1 MSLTSIKRRPT
12 FWLAALLIAG
22 ACTAGVDRLGL
33 PLRAP
38 ASAHDLTA
46 TSASG
51 LVISQVYGG
60 GGNAGA
66 TLKND
71 FIEIYNG
78 SANTISLAGFSVQ
91 YASSA
96 GTSWQVTPL
105 TGSIASGQYY
115 LVQEAV
121 GANGTTSLPTPDAT
135 GTIAMS
141 ATAGKV
147 ALLNTTAAQSATT
160 GCPFAATVVDFVGYG
175 TGANCSEG
183 SGPTAAVANATAASR
198 KDFGRQDTNDNA
210 ADFAV
215 GAPNP
220 RNTASPVTPPLTTL
234 SAAITPVN
242 PNTTAGGTVSFTA
255 TASQGGSSVPVTSS
269 AWTSSNTAAATIDP
283 VSGVATGVAI
293 GTTTIGVTV
302 TTASGTATSSTTLTV
317 SGTAASVVVSPTT
330 WTLKSGQGKTFTAQG
345 FDAGNNPVAT
355 TVAWSSSNTAIATI
369 DPTSGAAVGHAVGSA
384 TITATAP
391 NNVTGTATII
401 VTAGNIT
408 VQARTTPLPV
418 GFQTQFFLNN
428 GGTDS
433 NGNPVG
439 NSQVTWS
446 SANPAVLTI
455 DAITGIV
462 TAKAAGSTV
471 ITATATTDGIS
482 SGSTTVDT
490 DVEPTSPSAR
500 VGHNTELGTPTD
512 ADPSDDV
519 IISRRNYTLS
529 YNVNHGGPNWVSWN
543 LDATHTGSASR
554 CNCFTADTAL
564 TRMGIHAWDTNDWV
578 NGGVWSRGHMSP
590 SADWADVPGDNAP
603 TFFLSN
609 MIPQNQTANAGSWG
623 ALENFL
629 RTQVGGT
636 NEIYI
641 IAGPIFTKNRS
652 GPGVDGFGFMNS
664 TGHIAVPDSMWKI
677 AIIVP
682 DARSASQ
689 ITSPTGL
696 QVIAVNMPNDASVT
710 GAFTNYNT
718 TIAKIQQSTGYD
730 LLNGLPEQVQCRLET
745 RNCAPVASV
754 AAVTG
759 ATEGAAV
766 AFDAS
771 ASTDADGDVLTYSW
785 TFGDGGTGNG
795 VSPSHT
801 YADNGTYSAIV
812 TVTDGKGGTASFTRS
827 VSVAN
832 ALPVPTMTPT
842 STTVQ
847 AGTVFN
853 PNARFTDAGSKDAT
867 WKAVI
872 TWGDGTTL
880 NASLLTQTATPI
892 RASKVYTTPGTYTV
906 RFTVTDKDGGAATVQ
921 TTVTVTP

>member
-1 MSLTSIKRRPT
+1 MSLNSIKRRPA

-22 ACTAGVDRLGL
+22 ACTAGVDKLGL

-38 ASAHDLTA
+38 ASAHDLT
-46 TSASG
+46 TESVSG

-60 GGNAGA
+60 GGNSGS
-66 TLKND
+66 TFKND

-78 SANTISLAGFSVQ
+78 GANAISLTGYSVQ
-91 YASSA
+91 YASST

-115 LVQEAV
+115 LVQESQ
-121 GANGTTSLPTPDAT
+121 GAGGTTSLPAPDAT

-147 ALLNTTAAQSATT
+147 ALLSTTTAMSGTN
-160 GCPFAATVVDFVGYG
+160 GCPFAATVVDYVGYG
-175 TGANCSEG
+175 TGANCFEG
-183 SGPTAAVANATAASR
+183 SAPTAALANATAASR
-198 KDFGRQDTNDNA
+198 KNLGRQDTNDNA
-210 ADFAV
+210 ADFSV
-215 GAPNP
+215 GAASP
-220 RNTASPVTPPLTTL
+220 RNTASPLTPPLTAL
-234 SAAITPVN
+234 SAAITPVT
-242 PNTTAGGTVSFTA
+242 PNTTVAGTVTFTA
-255 TASQGGSSVPVTSS
+255 TAAQGGSPVPVTSS
-269 AWTSSNTAAATIDP
+269 AWTSSNTAVATIDP
-283 VSGVATGVAI
+283 STGVTTGVAV

-302 TTASGTATSSTTLTV
+302 TTANGTATASTTLTV
-317 SGTAASVVVSPTT
+317 SGTAATVTVSPST
-330 WTLKSGQGKTFTAQG
+330 WTLKGGQGKTFTAQG
-345 FDAGNNPVAT
+345 FDAGNNPVT
-355 TVAWSSSNTAIATI
+355 TTFVWTSSNATVVTI
-369 DPTSGAAVGHAVGSA
+369 DPSTGQAVGHAVGSA

-391 NNVTGTATII
+391 NGVFGTAAIT
-401 VTAGNIT
+401 VTAGNIS

-418 GFQTQFFLNN
+418 GFQTQLFLSN
-428 GGTDS
+428 GSTDS
-433 NGNPVG
+433 NGNPVSS
-439 NSQVTWS
+439 SQVTWS
-446 SANPAVLTI
+446 SANPAVLSVAAT
-455 DAITGIV
+455 TGVV

-482 SGSTTVDT
+482 TGSTTVDT
-490 DVEPTSPSAR
+490 DVEATSPTAR

-554 CNCFTADTAL
+554 CNCFTADSAL
-564 TRMGIHAWDTNDWV
+564 TRLGIKAWDTNDWV
-578 NGGVWSRGHMSP
+578 NGGIWSRGHMSP
-590 SADWADVPGDNAP
+590 SADWADASGDNAP

-652 GPGVDGFGFMNS
+652 GAGVDGFGFMNS
-664 TGHIAVPDSMWKI
+664 LGHIAVPDSMWKV

-682 DARSASQ
+682 DGRSASQ

-696 QVIAVNMPNDASVT
+696 QVIAVNMPNDASAT
-710 GAFTNYNT
+710 GPYTNYNT

-730 LLNGLPEQVQCRLET
+730 LLNMLPEQVQCRLET
-745 RNCAPVASV
+745 RNCAPVASI

-759 ATEGAAV
+759 ATEGAAIT
-766 AFDAS
+766 FDAS
-771 ASTDADGDVLTYSW
+771 ASTDADGDALTYSW
-785 TFGDGGTGNG
+785 TFGDGGTGSG

-801 YADNGTYSAIV
+801 YVDNGTYAAVV
-812 TVTDGKGGTASFTRS
+812 TVTDGNGGASSFTRS

-853 PNARFTDAGSKDAT
+853 PNARFTDAGIKDAT

-880 NASLLTQTATPI
+880 NASLLTQTSTPI
-892 RASKVYTTPGTYTV
+892 RANKVYSTPGTYLV